1 MIFGITMPRLQ
12 RLWVADRAARV
23 AESVAEPGLP
33 VLVVG
38 YHEPSLVF
46 LLGTRTRLVDAKGA
60 VDALEAHRSSTAVVA
75 GTSASEMM
83 RLADARALDL
93 KSVAKISGID
103 PVHGRPIE
111 LDVWKIRS
119 ISENPDKLN

>member
-38 YHEPSLVF
+38 YREPSLVF
-46 LLGTRTRLVDAKGA
+46 LLGTQTRFVDAKGA

-75 GTSASEMM
+75 GASSQELV
-83 RLADARALDL
+83 RLADARAVDL
-93 KSVAKISGID
+93 QSVAKIGGID

-111 LDVWKIRS
+111 LGVWKIRS
-119 ISENPDKLN
+119 ISQNPGKLN